1 MKANHPSG
9 TSRNLTQ
16 WVRIP
21 NRPNTHD
28 LVDISIRTPLLIRG
42 WDGVLA
48 ELGIPTVQLVKM
60 DVDGFES
67 EVLRGATALLRDSG
81 PIFMMELSP
90 YVLVERGSSVEELIS
105 FFIPN
110 GYHFF
115 HERTGERLPSASG
128 DLGRLVGDGESMNV
142 VARAT

>member
-1 MKANHPSG
+1 MKSG
-9 TSRNLTQ
+9 VDGRLLARWRNGTVWALLASVALT
-16 WVRIP
+16 
-21 NRPNTHD
+21 T
-28 LVDISIRTPLLIRG
+28 TLLTFPYVPPR

-67 EVLRGATALLRDSG
+67 EVLRGATALLRDSR